1 MSKKIHFVVTAYG
14 TETVQNFCR
23 FCLGSLWLP
32 ENQKNLKM
40 DLKPIFE
47 VFTRKSDLPQLQSD
61 PVFQN
66 MQARGWI
73 QLSLIDGDPVFD
85 THIRNWEAVA
95 SRVGQKEGDYVF
107 KLAPDVIF
115 SEGSIRTVIKALQ
128 KSPAAVYASWHL
140 RVTPEVA
147 DRVIHASTCQNLP
160 ANWIVGQ
167 ALSDCHPLL
176 QAYFRDSNTFPV
188 HPENIIYPTKF
199 GCIARV
205 LACTP
210 MIHDP
215 ARCSLGWHQQV
226 TNPLG
231 DRDIVWLDNSEEFLC
246 LSVLKKDQ
254 YRDWYDTPAVFD
266 PLEISCWWKRFHASQ
281 SPEVAN
287 HPFFFFAYPYGNTSY
302 TDSKI
307 VRESARD
314 MKLLR
319 ELRDKFWL
327 LKEEEQIERFIQ
339 AAKKYGSKNFYQKL
353 LKQV

>member
-14 TETVQNFCR
+14 TQTVQNFCR

-40 DLKPIFE
+40 GLKPIFE
-47 VFTRKSDLPQLQSD
+47 VFTRESDLPQLQSD

-73 QLSLIDGDPVFD
+73 QLSLIDGDPSFD

-95 SRVGQKEGDYVF
+95 SRVGQKEGNYVF

-115 SEGSIRTVIKALQ
+115 SEGSMRTVIKALQ

-147 DRVIHASTCQNLP
+147 DRVMHASTCQDLP

-215 ARCSLGWHQQV
+215 ARCFLGWHQQV
-226 TNPLG
+226 TNALG
-231 DRDIVWLDNSEEFLC
+231 DKDIVWLDNSEEFLC

-254 YRDWYDTPAVFD
+254 YRDWYDTPAGFD
-266 PLEISCWWKRFHASQ
+266 PLEISCWWKQFHAPQ
-281 SPEVAN
+281 ALEVAE
-287 HPFFFFAYPYGNTSY
+287 HPFFFFSEPPGRLSAGDQKTL
-302 TDSKI
+302 K
-307 VRESARD
+307 RGARD
-314 MKLLR
+314 VKQLKK
-319 ELRDKFWL
+319 LRDNFWGF
-327 LKEEEQIERFIQ
+327 KQDEKIERLIQ
-339 AAKKYGSKNFYQKL
+339 AANKYESSEFYDEICS
-353 LKQV
+353 